1 MAAIVCRK
9 IGTEI
14 CEVLGLDPMKTGT
27 ITMEFRPQEVVIAV
41 AHLYVQ
47 QDEIEPLK
55 EVLTRYTLVPKD
67 DG

>member
-1 MAAIVCRK
+1 MAAVTARS

-27 ITMEFRPQEVVIAV
+27 ITMEFRPHEVVIAV

-47 QDEIEPLK
+47 QDEAERIK